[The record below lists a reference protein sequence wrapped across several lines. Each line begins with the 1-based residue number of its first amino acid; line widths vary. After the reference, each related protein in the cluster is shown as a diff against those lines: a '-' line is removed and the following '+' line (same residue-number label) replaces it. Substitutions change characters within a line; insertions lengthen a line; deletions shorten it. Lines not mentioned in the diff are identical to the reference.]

1 MMTSLCT
8 EYYQFMLAQ
17 GVLGGMASG
26 MLFAPIMT
34 CVSHYFQ
41 RRRAVALGITV
52 TGSSTGG
59 VVFPIALGRMLQDE
73 VLGFGWSVRIVGFI
87 TLVMMMI
94 AMITLKER
102 LPPRRGPILLPS
114 AFSRPAYNLVTL
126 SMFFMTWGLFTPFFY
141 LPQYAQTHGMASNL
155 TFYLPAVLNAASVFG
170 RVLPGLMADK
180 LGRFNTLII
189 QGTCA
194 GILILCWPAATSD
207 AAVFVFAAL
216 YGFFSGG
223 IVSLMSPCVAQV
235 TPQANQI
242 GTYLGM
248 AMAIVSIA
256 GLTGTP
262 ICGSLLQAYGSYW
275 QPAIFSGVTVLFGVL
290 LAALARFYLSRQ
302 VLAKV

>member
-8 EYYQFMLAQ
+8 KYYQFMLAQ
-17 GVLGGMASG
+17 GILFGLASG

-59 VVFPIALGRMLQDE
+59 VVFPIALGKMLQNE
-73 VLGFGWSVRIVGFI
+73 ALGFGWSVRIVGFI
-87 TLVMMMI
+87 ILAMMLI
-94 AMITLKER
+94 AMLTLKER

-114 AFSRPAYNLVTL
+114 AFSRPAYILATL
-126 SMFFMTWGLFTPFFY
+126 SIFFMTWGLFTPFFY
-141 LPQYAQTHGMASNL
+141 LPQYATTKHMSSDL
-155 TFYLPAVLNAASVFG
+155 TFYLPAVLNATSVFG
-170 RVLPGLMADK
+170 RVLPGLVADK
-180 LGRFNTLII
+180 MGRFNTLIV
-189 QGTCA
+189 QGSCT
-194 GILILCWPAATSD
+194 GILLLCWPAAVSN

-223 IVSLMSPCVAQV
+223 IVSLMSPCIAQV
-235 TPQANQI
+235 TPQPNQI

-248 AMAIVSIA
+248 AMAIFGIA

-262 ICGSLLQAYGSYW
+262 ICGALIQAYDSYW
-275 QPAIFSGVTVLFGVL
+275 QPAIFSGVVVLFGAL
-290 LAALARFYLSRQ
+290 LTAVARFYLSRQ
-302 VLAKV
+302 LLAKV